1 MIRFRNLT
9 SHVNLKQAFSVLEQS
24 LKNSKTGEEKV
35 IECKGVISSIPSS
48 ILLQQLTPAVPSILV
63 DRVKSLKFRN
73 TAIAYL
79 YHFSKIVQHSLTPP

>member
-1 MIRFRNLT
+1 MTRFRNLT
-9 SHVNLKQAFSVLEQS
+9 SHVNLKQAFSNFLNVLEQS

-63 DRVKSLKFRN
+63 ERV
-73 TAIAYL
+73 
-79 YHFSKIVQHSLTPP
+79 